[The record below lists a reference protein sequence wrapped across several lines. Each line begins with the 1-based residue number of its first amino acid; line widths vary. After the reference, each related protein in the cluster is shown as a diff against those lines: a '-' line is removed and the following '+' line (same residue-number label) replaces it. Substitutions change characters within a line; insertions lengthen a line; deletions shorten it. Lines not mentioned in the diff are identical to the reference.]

1 MTYEEAI
8 VPPVI
13 NDGSAEQPAASGDE

>member
-13 NDGSAEQPAASGDE
+13 NDGSAQQPAASGDE